1 MQIMRY
7 YSCQKMIPKPSTHT
21 WYKNCY
27 WYLPLFL
34 AGHNA
39 NALITLKT
47 KTQIPNTSTKEVY
60 NYLATSKHWPEIVW
74 SSFGVEGDRTE
85 VPMKK
90 DDTVDEIFGLP
101 ILPLRVSWKCAV
113 SDERRGVLDMIST
126 DGVPGLATDC
136 RMLFEISDKTSTTT
150 QQQGTEV
157 ILTMEYES
165 TNALGNLAI
174 PILTLDNT
182 LALKVLLP
190 AAITKSSSQQRL
202 TPLHEFEKLMGS
214 LYGVAGLVHFY
225 DCLFGDSTLLVA
237 AGAAGYFE
245 LLPVG
250 QSLVLLW
257 CAMGPVAFALS
268 RLEKVSGGGLGLGT
282 AGLVSYGVVEVVLAA
297 VVNANSVGSVD
308 INPLINA
315 IGVQIAVAVSWIY
328 ASHIASEETG
338 RDC

>member
-1 MQIMRY
+1 
-7 YSCQKMIPKPSTHT
+7 
-21 WYKNCY
+21 
-27 WYLPLFL
+27 LPLFL
-34 AGHNA
+34 AVHNA

-47 KTQIPNTSTKEVY
+47 KTQIPNLSTKEVH
-60 NYLATSKHWPEIVW
+60 NFLATSKHWPEIVW

-90 DDTVDEIFGLP
+90 GDTVDEIFGLPP

-136 RMLFEISDKTSTTT
+136 RMLFEIADKTSTTT

-157 ILTMEYES
+157 NLTMEYES
-165 TNALGNLAI
+165 TNALGHLAI

-190 AAITKSSSQQRL
+190 AAISKLSSQQHF
-202 TPLHEFEKLMGS
+202 TPLQEFEKLMGIS
-214 LYGVAGLVHFY
+214 YGFAGLVHFY

-245 LLPVG
+245 LPPIG

-268 RLEKVSGGGLGLGT
+268 RLEEVSGGGLGT
-282 AGLVSYGVVEVVLAA
+282 VGLVSYGVVEVVLAA

-308 INPLINA
+308 INPFINA

-328 ASHIASEETG
+328 ASQITREGAG